1 MRDAS
6 AAAPAPAAVALA
18 AAAATEPTRVK
29 GDCFRRG
36 LETGVLVDTRF
47 MQSHISHSSVWS
59 GITAVKQ
66 PVGTCRCERL
76 A

>member
-6 AAAPAPAAVALA
+6 AASPAPAAVALA
-18 AAAATEPTRVK
+18 AAAATEPTHVK
-29 GDCFRRG
+29 SDCFRWG

-59 GITAVKQ
+59 GTAVKQ
-66 PVGTCRCERL
+66 AVGTCRCERL